1 MQHNSN
7 HHKKKKHLR
16 FPTREKLK
24 PANKDLIQ
32 RVREM
37 SAYLRQNRKIE
48 HLNNIFR
55 KKIDFAFY
63 IF

>member
-37 SAYLRQNRKIE
+37 SAFYVKIE
-48 HLNNIFR
+48 KLNI
-55 KKIDFAFY
+55 
-63 IF
+63 